1 MALLLQYRADRVEP
15 WRAALQGALPGE
27 EIRIWPDAGNPAE
40 IEAVVTF
47 APEPGSLL
55 GFPNLRFIA
64 STGAGVDAMLDPARR
79 LPPGV
84 PVLRLVDPNLTR
96 DMALYVLTNVLR
108 YFRQMDLY
116 AAQEHGGE
124 WRQHPRPRQEAF
136 PVGLLGFGALGQ
148 EAARLLVQLGFPVHA
163 WSRSL
168 RCMPDVVTHAGE
180 VGLQA
185 MLPEVAVL
193 VALLPLTPATRGMLH
208 ADLFARLRPGAYF
221 INAARGALVV
231 EADLLAALDN
241 GRIAHATLDVFAVE
255 PLPADHPF
263 WRHPRVTVT
272 PHVAALTD
280 PSSAAR
286 QVAAQLHRA
295 RTGAELPY
303 RADPMRGY

>member
-1 MALLLQYRADRVEP
+1 MAVLLQYRADRVEP
-15 WRAALQGALPGE
+15 WRAALQRALPAE
-27 EIRIWPDAGNPAE
+27 DIRIWPDVGDPRE

-64 STGAGVDAMLDPARR
+64 STGAGVDAMLDPGRR
-79 LPPGV
+79 LPPDV

-96 DMALYVLTNVLR
+96 DMAFYVLTNVLR

-116 AAQEHGGE
+116 AGQQQDSA

-136 PVGLLGFGALGQ
+136 AVGLLGFGALGR

-168 RCMPDVVTHAGE
+168 RCMPGVVTHAGE

-185 MLPEVAVL
+185 MLPEVDVL

-208 ADLFARLRPGAYF
+208 AGVFARLRPGARF

-231 EADLLAALDN
+231 DSDLLAALDS

-255 PLPADHPF
+255 PLPDAHPF
-263 WRHPRVTVT
+263 WRHPNVTVT

-280 PSSAAR
+280 PTSAAQ
-286 QVAAQLHRA
+286 QVAEQLRRA
-295 RTGAELPY
+295 RSGAELPH
-303 RADPMRGY
+303 RADPVRGY